1 MEIFMNIHGL
11 QNLTLLDYPG
21 YTAATI
27 FLGSCNFR
35 CPFCQNSSLVLAPD
49 LEPVISEDEVF
60 QFLEKRKRVLDGV
73 CITGG
78 EPTLSKDLGS
88 FLQKIK
94 HLGYLVKLDTNGSRP
109 DVLKEL
115 ISQGFLDYVAMDIKS
130 SREGYAAAAGIEG
143 MNLDAVEESVRF
155 LLEEAPVDYEFRT
168 TAVKGLHQRQDFVG
182 IRDWIAGCR
191 RYYLQNY
198 RDSEQILVPG
208 VYASFSKGELEEFLA
223 VVRETIP
230 GAELRGVS

>member
-1 MEIFMNIHGL
+1 MNIHGL

-115 ISQGFLDYVAMDIKS
+115 ISQGLLDYVAMDIKS

-155 LLEEAPVDYEFRT
+155 LLKEAPVDYEFRT
-168 TAVKGLHQRQDFVG
+168 TAVKGLHQKQDFVG

>member
-11 QNLTLLDYPG
+11 QNLTLLDYPE

-60 QFLEKRKRVLDGV
+60 QFLKKRKRVLDGV

-78 EPTLSKDLGS
+78 EPTLSKDLEP

-94 HLGYLVKLDTNGSRP
+94 HLGYRVKLHPNGTRP
-109 DVLKEL
+109 NVLKEL
-115 ISQGFLDYVAMDIKS
+115 VSQGLLDYVAMDIKS

-168 TAVKGLHQRQDFVG
+168 TAVKGPHQRQDFVG

>member
-115 ISQGFLDYVAMDIKS
+115 VSQGLLDYVAMDIKS

-155 LLEEAPVDYEFRT
+155 LLKEAPVDYEFRT

>member
-21 YTAATI
+21 YTAATV

-60 QFLEKRKRVLDGV
+60 QFLKKRKRVLDGV

-191 RYYLQNY
+191 GYYLQNY

>member
-1 MEIFMNIHGL
+1 MNIHGL

-21 YTAATI
+21 YTAATV

-155 LLEEAPVDYEFRT
+155 LLKEAPVDYEFRT
-168 TAVKGLHQRQDFVG
+168 TAVKGLHQKQDFVG

>member
-109 DVLKEL
+109 NVLKEL
-115 ISQGFLDYVAMDIKS
+115 VSQGLLDYVAMDIKS

>member
-1 MEIFMNIHGL
+1 MNIHGL

-155 LLEEAPVDYEFRT
+155 LLKEAPVDYEFRT
-168 TAVKGLHQRQDFVG
+168 TAVKGLHQKQDFVG

>member
-1 MEIFMNIHGL
+1 MNIHGL

-115 ISQGFLDYVAMDIKS
+115 VSQGLLDYVAMDIKS

-155 LLEEAPVDYEFRT
+155 LLKEAPVDYEFRT
-168 TAVKGLHQRQDFVG
+168 TAVKGLHQKQDFVG

>member
-115 ISQGFLDYVAMDIKS
+115 VSQGLLDYVAMDIKS

-208 VYASFSKGELEEFLA
+208 VYASFSKEELEEFLA

>member
-1 MEIFMNIHGL
+1 MNIHGL

-115 ISQGFLDYVAMDIKS
+115 VSQGFLDYVAMDIKS

-155 LLEEAPVDYEFRT
+155 LLKEAPVDYEFRT
-168 TAVKGLHQRQDFVG
+168 TAVKGLHQKQDFVG

>member
-155 LLEEAPVDYEFRT
+155 LLKEAPVDYEFRT
-168 TAVKGLHQRQDFVG
+168 TAVKGLHQKQDFVG

>member
-1 MEIFMNIHGL
+1 MNIHGL

>member
-1 MEIFMNIHGL
+1 MNIHGL

-21 YTAATI
+21 YTAATV

-60 QFLEKRKRVLDGV
+60 QFLKKRKRVLDGV

-191 RYYLQNY
+191 GYYLQNY